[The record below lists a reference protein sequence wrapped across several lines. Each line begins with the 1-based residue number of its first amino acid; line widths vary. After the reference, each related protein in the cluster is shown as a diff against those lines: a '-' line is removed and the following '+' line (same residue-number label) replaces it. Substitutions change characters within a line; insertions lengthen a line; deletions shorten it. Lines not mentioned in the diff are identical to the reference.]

1 MYSLTFPRDLVE
13 TLFRNKQHK
22 PKPIMFN
29 SQSLH
34 QLFITILW
42 GLYFLII
49 FTSNSVVLYCF
60 EFSVCRL
67 SSV

>member
-1 MYSLTFPRDLVE
+1 MYSLTFLRDMVE

-34 QLFITILW
+34 QLFITIL
-42 GLYFLII
+42 
-49 FTSNSVVLYCF
+49 
-60 EFSVCRL
+60 
-67 SSV
+67 